1 MKNLE
6 TRKYQL
12 IWLIMQLE
20 NEALL
25 TQMEHLAA
33 QNGVSEDLP
42 APYMRA
48 VKPLR
53 KGLTLEQLKQ
63 EKGYKP
69 LDKVTFFQQADS
81 LQIKEPIASLLAMLT
96 P

>member
-1 MKNLE
+1 MQNVE

-25 TQMEHLAA
+25 TQIEQLAA
-33 QNGVSEDLP
+33 QNRVNEDLS
-42 APYMRA
+42 APYMKA

-69 LDKVTFFQQADS
+69 LDRAAFFQQADA
-81 LQIKEPIASLLAMLT
+81 LQITEPIASLLAMLT